1 VNVES
6 TLDLVDNRGTHSYA
20 DVTAWKGLEDVRE
33 ASFENRDGRLA
44 LVQSYEQQTKIPTS
58 GSE

>member
-1 VNVES
+1 
-6 TLDLVDNRGTHSYA
+6 LDLVDNRGTHSYA